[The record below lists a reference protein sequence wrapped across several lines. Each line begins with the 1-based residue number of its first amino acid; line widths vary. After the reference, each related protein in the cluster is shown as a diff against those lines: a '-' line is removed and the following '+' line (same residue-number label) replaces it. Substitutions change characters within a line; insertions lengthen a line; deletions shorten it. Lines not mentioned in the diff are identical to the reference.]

1 MSVCISFQVLT
12 QLGGCTNFNRK
23 EIKGSGGQ
31 LRSIYPTYSS
41 WGLKRIRLQIT
52 DSVCRWLSIQ
62 DARMGFH
69 ICIVAHLLGIPVLP
83 LCEARLM
90 IMFFLSSLP
99 YIAHVKPVN
108 AAASRASS
116 LRLK

>member
-1 MSVCISFQVLT
+1 MSVCMSFQVLT
-12 QLGGCTNFNRK
+12 QLQGCTNFSRK
-23 EIKGSGGQ
+23 EIKESGGQ

-41 WGLKRIRLQIT
+41 WGLKRIRLQLM
-52 DSVCRWLSIQ
+52 DSVCRWLSVQ

-90 IMFFLSSLP
+90 IRFLLSSLP
-99 YIAHVKPVN
+99 YIAHVTPVN

-116 LRLK
+116 SRLK